1 MPEYAISKTLIAVF
15 PTAQSVFGV
24 APSSSYKYGA
34 ELTPT
39 GDGGQL
45 WRGYPRTVWRFKAIP
60 VTTYATAIV
69 TTLGITAGNASGIVY
84 VYTRNEYDTWS
95 YYQALLRVP
104 DPTTLNRWGGHYLDV
119 ALEFILLAPATPPA
133 P

>member
-1 MPEYAISKTLIAVF
+1 MAEYAISKTLIAVF

-24 APSSSYKYGA
+24 APSSSPKYGA

-45 WRGYPRTVWRFKAIP
+45 WRGYPRTLWRFKAIP
-60 VTTYATAIV
+60 VATYTTAI
-69 TTLGITAGNASGIVY
+69 TSTLGITAGAAYGEVY
-84 VYTRNEYDTWS
+84 VYTRNEYDTWA
-95 YYQALLRVP
+95 YYRAMLWLP
-104 DPTTLNRWGGHYLDV
+104 DPTTLNRWGAHYLDV
-119 ALEFILLAPATPPA
+119 ALEFVLLETVTPPA